1 MTRFIPYA
9 IDVAAVLVFV
19 AIGRRSHEEA
29 ASVAGFLVTSAP
41 FLIGAVASWALL
53 AVARPGGSL
62 VPALA
67 VWAVTVL
74 VGVLL
79 RRFAFGEGAP
89 ASFVV
94 VTSLVL
100 ALLMVGGRLLAYRLA

>member
-29 ASVAGFLVTSAP
+29 ASVAGLLATAAP

-62 VPALA
+62 VPALS

-94 VTSLVL
+94 VTALVL
-100 ALLMVGGRLLAYRLA
+100 ALLMVGGRLLADRLA

>member
-1 MTRFIPYA
+1 VTRFLPYA
-9 IDVAAVLVFV
+9 VDVAAVLVFV

-29 ASVAGFLVTSAP
+29 GSFVGFVATAAP
-41 FLIGAVASWALL
+41 FLLGAAASWVIL

-62 VPALA
+62 VPALS

-100 ALLMVGGRLLAYRLA
+100 ALLMVGGRLLAERLA